1 MKILVHMS
9 LCICLIFPQDL
20 ALRYTLE
27 SYDLMEETKHI
38 CEKANKLMQS
48 RDPGGTLVQLP
59 RVKGKRDHFMLG
71 LPQKASWRTVAS
83 DRNLKLLKC
92 KRPIIGSWNWK
103 VHFDFRLELGS
114 GVTWCH
120 LGCVCACVCACMCLS
135 HLLGRLLT
143 VRAAFF
149 SGKFSLYDSCL

>member
-71 LPQKASWRTVAS
+71 LPQKAS
-83 DRNLKLLKC
+83 
-92 KRPIIGSWNWK
+92 
-103 VHFDFRLELGS
+103 
-114 GVTWCH
+114 
-120 LGCVCACVCACMCLS
+120 
-135 HLLGRLLT
+135 
-143 VRAAFF
+143 
-149 SGKFSLYDSCL
+149 